1 MTYSSYSALPT
12 DTPLLTKTE
21 PKFSKSRVAGA
32 AVLAFCLGVAAAA
45 ATTSASSLTT
55 NVQVL
60 ASTPLAEPPRA
71 PPSAES
77 PSAPGNE
84 TSFIPGCGCSLATCC
99 SSNETDVDP
108 RYGPFRHIGCILL
121 ISRRPRKSPRSV
133 SAASAPRDVIYRGS
147 ARDLWGGRRVFGIAA
162 LREIRLLG
170 PASAPPRDV
179 MSFPRAD
186 ADKDKICAEVAAGTL
201 DGSQSVCQLEEVQQ
215 APPML
220 AATGEIGKTCAD
232 LKPNECSAPI
242 SFDDMDDDGGHGG
255 DVKGMSYYWNM
266 GDKIESPD
274 WHDGHGRCYGM
285 TFEWGYPAMQDV
297 NFFLYGP
304 CMTKP
309 VTGGG
314 WDFRGGVWDEGDYLG
329 LLASAQRYQYSD
341 KGCEDLDPAIDEGL
355 VTYFGK
361 DTTVGEPGA
370 MGTCIDWEYPADLSE
385 NATMVPMRLIYTYT
399 GLPWA
404 CDMKAEDANG
414 AKGSFAA
421 SPGYMHNTLLKHPS
435 TQP

>member
-121 ISRRPRKSPRSV
+121 IN
-133 SAASAPRDVIYRGS
+133 
-147 ARDLWGGRRVFGIAA
+147 
-162 LREIRLLG
+162 
-170 PASAPPRDV
+170 
-179 MSFPRAD
+179 